1 MNQENKK
8 SPEQVKEEVP
18 VEMHLDKLQIQH
30 EVSVNHLRPSKS
42 DMKGAVDKKNSI
54 LAKEAFDQ
62 KNQIYKDKESVQ

>member
-1 MNQENKK
+1 
-8 SPEQVKEEVP
+8 
-18 VEMHLDKLQIQH
+18 MHLDKLQIQH